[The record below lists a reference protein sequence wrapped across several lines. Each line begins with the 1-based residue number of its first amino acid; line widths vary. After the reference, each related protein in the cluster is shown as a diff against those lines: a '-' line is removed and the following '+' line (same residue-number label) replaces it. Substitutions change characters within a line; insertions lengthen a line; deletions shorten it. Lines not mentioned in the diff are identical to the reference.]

1 MDKLSRWIRVATAA
15 PILAGCMLVVLYC
28 CRPERIGGAPPL
40 QWGLLC
46 LTVLPLLAYPL
57 QRYIP
62 GFRGRGREGQ
72 RSLAMV
78 FAVIGYLL
86 GCVGNALLRGTRAMW
101 IVYTEY
107 LLSGLL
113 LLAVNKLIGKKAS
126 GHACGA
132 AGPVALLCYFGVP
145 ALLPGAVLLV
155 LVWWASLHTG
165 RHTSA
170 QLAGGTAVP
179 LAALLLIHLLSPLL

>member
-28 CRPERIGGAPPL
+28 CRSELIGGAPPL

-72 RSLAMV
+72 RSLATV

-113 LLAVNKLIGKKAS
+113 LSLIHILHFTKKYFV
-126 GHACGA
+126 HIQRYKMA
-132 AGPVALLCYFGVP
+132 ATRHSSPLCVYDGY
-145 ALLPGAVLLV
+145 A
-155 LVWWASLHTG
+155 H
-165 RHTSA
+165 
-170 QLAGGTAVP
+170 LAG
-179 LAALLLIHLLSPLL
+179 